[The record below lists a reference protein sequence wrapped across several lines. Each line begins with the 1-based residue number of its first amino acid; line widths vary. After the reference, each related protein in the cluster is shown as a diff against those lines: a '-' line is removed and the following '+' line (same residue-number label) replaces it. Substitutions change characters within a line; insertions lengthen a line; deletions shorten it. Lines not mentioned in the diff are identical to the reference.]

1 MSKDSRTQTHLERK
15 RLNEDGLQQG
25 EPPAKKGN
33 SDSSATCRAASQAG
47 NGLTKN
53 IL

>member
-1 MSKDSRTQTHLERK
+1 MPKDSRTQTHPERK

-33 SDSSATCRAASQAG
+33 SDTSASFRGASQAG

-53 IL
+53 VL